1 MTFWHDRPCECA
13 YEISNDMGSPSSPDL
28 KSPSHRALSLVH
40 CGTKYS
46 GRFVLPVGRQYRPGI
61 QFKLHVGV
69 ATPGGSVSCF
79 PSSNDPDRPLL
90 LCKSYYTETL
100 TGTGQFLRR
109 FGIRSYIVHSYR
121 NVSRIYVLD
130 FPWLLEH
137 SLFSHSRRLDLQ
149 LNTSGVEA
157 AYCMVGE
164 QPKYVLLP
172 MQRY

>member
-109 FGIRSYIVHSYR
+109 FGVTLCILTELYLGFLVYTCTGLSVAISP
-121 NVSRIYVLD
+121 
-130 FPWLLEH
+130 FPTARFAVEH
-137 SLFSHSRRLDLQ
+137 Q
-149 LNTSGVEA
+149 WSGSGIL
-157 AYCMVGE
+157 YGW
-164 QPKYVLLP
+164 
-172 MQRY
+172 